1 MGSGTVP
8 PRCSSAACPTAI
20 HCISVVEQ
28 MVLPFM
34 TCAAPLVLVLALVT
48 TIPGEVFDQICFSDY
63 YIYTKF
69 YT

>member
-1 MGSGTVP
+1 MGSGTVL

-28 MVLPFM
+28 MVL